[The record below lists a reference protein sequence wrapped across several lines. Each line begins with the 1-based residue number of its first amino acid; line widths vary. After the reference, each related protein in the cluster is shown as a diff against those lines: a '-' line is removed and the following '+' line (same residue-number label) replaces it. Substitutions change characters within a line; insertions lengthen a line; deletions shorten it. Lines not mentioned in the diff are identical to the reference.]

1 MNQTPGDRELDEV
14 LDDPGLISLA
24 QGLSRFRPDAVD
36 PDRAFQSE
44 LRRRLL
50 AESWHRNQPRR
61 SLWRRAWTMPNLAWA
76 GAALGIILILGVGIE
91 AVINKPFGVQQLTVT
106 SPVSNAQ
113 AADLR
118 QAIELNFTRPMDR
131 ASVEHALSIAPAVA
145 VSYTWTSPTS
155 LSVVP
160 VYPLAPDTRYQ
171 VTVASTAHSS
181 SGQALGGAAKVGFVT
196 TPLPA
201 STTPP
206 PPPSPPPTPAPI
218 KLGSATGLAP
228 LWSQDG
234 KRVYV
239 VGSAGDLESYPAA
252 GGIATQ
258 VAPDQVQLVAV
269 GPAGPAF
276 WRAGVLHYASTQ
288 MAVANVLAIG
298 FATGQPLVATTADI
312 RTAAGKVLFTLPE
325 AAASAAI
332 SSDGTRV
339 AYLNGSGLLRVVDLA
354 RATDISLGQADAYA
368 WSPDAR
374 HLAFGAP
381 LGVEAADLGGASPT
395 PTGTPSA
402 TPAATPP
409 ATPAAPPPASTGP
422 SGSVAESGATA
433 TVLTHLT
440 GVKSLSW
447 NVASEILASTGEG
460 VFSLKAT
467 GVSTPQ
473 QILPAAAGAAE
484 WAPAGS
490 DVAYLESSIAYTLS
504 SNAQASLSNPSDQ
517 DEVVKGF
524 MDARLAGNAPL
535 ASTFLDANGVTAY
548 SGLALLYSAK
558 PSLARYSILLSEP
571 GVDVARLILE
581 QANQDSAVLESMS
594 FIRDLNGKLLVDA
607 ATASAPRPLGLSP
620 EVVSVKVLAT
630 GVALQ
635 FDSTL
640 QASTVASGFS
650 LAGAAVKATYNAGT
664 GTVTLAP
671 TAPLALDHVVD
682 LGVKASLT
690 DIAGH
695 PAAPLQLQILGV

>member
-1 MNQTPGDRELDEV
+1 MNQTPGDRELDEL
-14 LDDPGLISLA
+14 LDEPGLISLA
-24 QGLSRFRPDAVD
+24 QGLSRFRPEAVD
-36 PDRAFQSE
+36 PDRAFQSD

-50 AESWHRNQPRR
+50 AESWHRNQPRH

-113 AADLR
+113 AVDLR
-118 QAIELNFTRPMDR
+118 QAIQLNFTRPMDR
-131 ASVEHALSIAPAVA
+131 ASVEHAVSIAPAVA

-155 LSVVP
+155 LRVVP

-171 VTVASTAHSS
+171 ITVASTANAST
-181 SGQALGGAAKVGFVT
+181 GQALGGAAKVGFVT

-201 STTPP
+201 SPTPP
-206 PPPSPPPTPAPI
+206 PPPPPTPRPTPTPI

-258 VAPDQVQLVAV
+258 VAPDQVHLVAV

-276 WRAGVLHYASTQ
+276 WRAGILHYASTQ

-298 FATGQPLVATTADI
+298 FAAGQPLVATTADI

-368 WSPDAR
+368 WSPDSHHR
-374 HLAFGAP
+374 AFGAP
-381 LGVEAADLGGASPT
+381 LGVTAADLGGASPT
-395 PTGTPSA
+395 PTGTPPA
-402 TPAATPP
+402 TPAVTPP
-409 ATPAAPPPASTGP
+409 ATPAATPSASAGA
-422 SGSVAESGATA
+422 SGSVAQSSATA
-433 TVLTHLT
+433 TVLTHLA

-447 NVASEILASTGEG
+447 NVTGEVLASTGEG

-467 GVSTPQ
+467 QVSTPQ
-473 QILPAAAGAAE
+473 QILPAAAGAAVR
-484 WAPAGS
+484 APTGS
-490 DVAYLESSIAYTLS
+490 DVAYLE
-504 SNAQASLSNPSDQ
+504 
-517 DEVVKGF
+517 
-524 MDARLAGNAPL
+524 
-535 ASTFLDANGVTAY
+535 
-548 SGLALLYSAK
+548 
-558 PSLARYSILLSEP
+558 
-571 GVDVARLILE
+571 
-581 QANQDSAVLESMS
+581 
-594 FIRDLNGKLLVDA
+594 
-607 ATASAPRPLGLSP
+607 
-620 EVVSVKVLAT
+620 
-630 GVALQ
+630 
-635 FDSTL
+635 
-640 QASTVASGFS
+640 
-650 LAGAAVKATYNAGT
+650 
-664 GTVTLAP
+664 
-671 TAPLALDHVVD
+671 
-682 LGVKASLT
+682 
-690 DIAGH
+690 
-695 PAAPLQLQILGV
+695 